1 MIQRSFQESLLNFT
15 DLNMA
20 KKLLSLLIIFNLV
33 FPSYAFAD
41 EEEPPPQYDIV
52 SLEAGDPAPFA
63 GVLLS
68 LDAAAKVAVDKKFEG
83 AECDLRIGYELH
95 LQEQR
100 YELQL
105 NYKDIEI
112 KSWESRHE
120 QMMILKTTEN
130 DRLYDLVMKQKPST
144 APWLVALGFGI
155 GTMASL
161 GIFALSTEIVK

>member
-1 MIQRSFQESLLNFT
+1 MV
-15 DLNMA
+15 
-20 KKLLSLLIIFNLV
+20 KKLLSLIIIFNLIL
-33 FPSYAFAD
+33 PSYAFGED
-41 EEEPPPQYDIV
+41 EATPPEYDII
-52 SLEAGDPAPFA
+52 SLEAGDPAPFD

-68 LDAAAKVAVDKKFEG
+68 LDAAAKVAIDKKFEG
-83 AECDLRIGYELH
+83 AECELRIGYELH

-155 GTMASL
+155 GTATSL

>member
-1 MIQRSFQESLLNFT
+1 MV
-15 DLNMA
+15 
-20 KKLLSLLIIFNLV
+20 KKLLSLIIIFNLIL
-33 FPSYAFAD
+33 PSYAFGED
-41 EEEPPPQYDIV
+41 EAPPPEYDII
-52 SLEAGDPAPFA
+52 SLEAGDPAPFD

-68 LDAAAKVAVDKKFEG
+68 LDAAAKVAIDKKFEG
-83 AECDLRIGYELH
+83 AECELRIGYELH

-112 KSWESRHE
+112 KSWESRYE
-120 QMMILKTTEN
+120 QMMILKVAEN

-155 GTMASL
+155 GTMTSL

>member
-1 MIQRSFQESLLNFT
+1 L
-15 DLNMA
+15 
-20 KKLLSLLIIFNLV
+20 KKG
-33 FPSYAFAD
+33 
-41 EEEPPPQYDIV
+41 E
-52 SLEAGDPAPFA
+52 PAPFD
-63 GVLLS
+63 GVFFS
-68 LDAAAKVAVDKKFEG
+68 ITAAAKIAVDKKFED

-155 GTMASL
+155 GTATSL